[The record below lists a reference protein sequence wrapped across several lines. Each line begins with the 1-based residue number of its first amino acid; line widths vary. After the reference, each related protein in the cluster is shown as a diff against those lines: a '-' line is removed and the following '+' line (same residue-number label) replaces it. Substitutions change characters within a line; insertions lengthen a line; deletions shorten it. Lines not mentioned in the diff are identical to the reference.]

1 MMLKK
6 VLPVVALVCA
16 VALVGFKSGKEGAKV
31 IELTETDVND
41 RYYFEYDSAL
51 PLPDGFTPV
60 GGQLSK
66 NGKKLFVALEDKN
79 GTRQAYVM
87 VRESLFDSFGKPERL
102 AGKINDLNYRISSL
116 SATSDEKVV
125 VFVGNETGQE
135 NGEELYTAIRTVL
148 GRYDN
153 IRKVD
158 EINSED
164 IADISPWIS
173 DDGLRLYFTKKVNGE
188 YNWYWAYRFD
198 VYGKF
203 KKMRTASFEATHK
216 ASKSTLQF
224 LNREKEALTLSG
236 NEVFVSYRRSVYE
249 LFPPLMQVHLE
260 NQGGEISNIS
270 MADNK
275 LELFA
280 FNTKE
285 DGTVEIHRF
294 VNTSPKAGMDFNELF
309 EGPEMNIRFY

>member
-1 MMLKK
+1 M
-6 VLPVVALVCA
+6 
-16 VALVGFKSGKEGAKV
+16 
-31 IELTETDVND
+31 
-41 RYYFEYDSAL
+41 
-51 PLPDGFTPV
+51 
-60 GGQLSK
+60 
-66 NGKKLFVALEDKN
+66 ALEDKN

-188 YNWYWAYRFD
+188 YNWYWAYRF
-198 VYGKF
+198 
-203 KKMRTASFEATHK
+203 
-216 ASKSTLQF
+216 
-224 LNREKEALTLSG
+224 EAL
-236 NEVFVSYRRSVYE
+236 
-249 LFPPLMQVHLE
+249 
-260 NQGGEISNIS
+260 
-270 MADNK
+270 
-275 LELFA
+275 
-280 FNTKE
+280 
-285 DGTVEIHRF
+285 
-294 VNTSPKAGMDFNELF
+294 
-309 EGPEMNIRFY
+309 